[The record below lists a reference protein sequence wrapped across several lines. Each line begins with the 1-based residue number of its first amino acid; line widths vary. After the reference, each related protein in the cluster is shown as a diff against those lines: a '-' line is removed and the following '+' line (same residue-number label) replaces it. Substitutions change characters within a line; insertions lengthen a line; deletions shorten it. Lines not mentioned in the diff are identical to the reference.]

1 MVARITRRRCWGAG
15 LVLTLMLSLV
25 PTVSWADLQRVT
37 LGVGGMM
44 CPI

>member
-1 MVARITRRRCWGAG
+1 MEATCRRRGYGSAG
-15 LVLTLMLSLV
+15 IVLALLLALA
-25 PTVSWADLQRVT
+25 PAVSWADLQRVT